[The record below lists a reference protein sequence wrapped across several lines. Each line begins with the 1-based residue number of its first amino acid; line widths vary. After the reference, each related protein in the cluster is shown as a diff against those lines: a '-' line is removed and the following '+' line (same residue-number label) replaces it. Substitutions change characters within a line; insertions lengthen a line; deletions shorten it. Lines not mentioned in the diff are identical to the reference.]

1 MGVGAIV
8 TVPGAIQE
16 EDLALQDRAR
26 PQYLFQA
33 FSGRPVACY
42 EILGETLLQRTL
54 NALRDAGIQQRAV
67 LTEDSGSE
75 SLFPSRV
82 RSFGKYFSAWEKS
95 VEQQLEAGVEI
106 LFLIR
111 MGAYL
116 ELDFTEV
123 LEFHRQSCGVL
134 TQIYDQKRALDVAVV
149 NTSQLRGD
157 TGSYRGRL
165 SSLIPYHKRYHFA
178 GYTNR
183 LREPQDLR
191 QLAHEA
197 LLGRNSIRPL
207 GQEVRPEVW
216 LGEGA
221 TVDPSAR
228 IAGPVYIGAR
238 SRIKGSC
245 LINGATN
252 IERDCEVDFGTTVT
266 DSCVLPETYLG
277 IGLNFAHSIVSANKL
292 FHLDRNVAVEISD
305 RNLVGKRRSIG
316 TLKKSIVKK
325 GFFNRS
331 EPQLNEADAHLY

>member
-207 GQEVRPEVW
+207 GQEVSPEVW
-216 LGEGA
+216 LGRRRHRGPQRTHRWAGVHRCSEPDKRL
-221 TVDPSAR
+221 VPHQRSYEHRAR
-228 IAGPVYIGAR
+228 LR
-238 SRIKGSC
+238 S
-245 LINGATN
+245 
-252 IERDCEVDFGTTVT
+252 
-266 DSCVLPETYLG
+266 
-277 IGLNFAHSIVSANKL
+277 GLWH
-292 FHLDRNVAVEISD
+292 HSD
-305 RNLVGKRRSIG
+305 RFLCSAGNLSRYWIEFRALNCFGQQVISFGSKRGCRNFGSQPCWKTAVNRHI
-316 TLKKSIVKK
+316 KEIYREER
-325 GFFNRS
+325 FF
-331 EPQLNEADAHLY
+331 